1 MIDTLTSLRIFF
13 ALMVFGAHCYVLD
26 ASFDAH
32 VFKEGFVGVS
42 FFFVLS
48 GFIIAYN
55 YQEKL
60 LTKRTTKRTFWIA
73 RIARIYPLHLLTLVI
88 AACIGG
94 YVQYSGTVDWIK
106 HFAAST
112 FLLQPFFPSADY
124 FFSFNSPS
132 WSLGCEQLFYFCFP
146 LMIPF
151 LHSRRNL
158 LIALSLCLPVMLAGM
173 YLTPEEQIKAY
184 WYVNPVTRLPD
195 FFVGVLLY
203 QLYRLLCGKKISYST
218 GTLLEVGVVIL
229 FLLFYLCAADIPK
242 VYRYSCYYW
251 LPVSLIILVFALQK
265 GGLSRLLSN
274 RFLII
279 GGEISYSFYLIHLF
293 IILTYT
299 KMAALYQ
306 WSTQWIISVPII
318 FCITVG
324 LSLLSYYYFEKPAN
338 RWVKRNFPRLN

>member
-42 FFFVLS
+42 F
-48 GFIIAYN
+48 
-55 YQEKL
+55 
-60 LTKRTTKRTFWIA
+60 W
-73 RIARIYPLHLLTLVI
+73 
-88 AACIGG
+88 
-94 YVQYSGTVDWIK
+94 
-106 HFAAST
+106 
-112 FLLQPFFPSADY
+112 
-124 FFSFNSPS
+124 
-132 WSLGCEQLFYFCFP
+132 
-146 LMIPF
+146 
-151 LHSRRNL
+151 
-158 LIALSLCLPVMLAGM
+158 
-173 YLTPEEQIKAY
+173 
-184 WYVNPVTRLPD
+184 
-195 FFVGVLLY
+195 VLLY
-203 QLYRLLCGKKISYST
+203 QLYRSLCGKKISYST
-218 GTLLEVGVVIL
+218 GTLLEVGVVVL

-251 LPVSLIILVFALQK
+251 LPVSLIILIFALQK

-306 WSTQWIISVPII
+306 WPTQWIISVPII
-318 FCITVG
+318 FGITVG

-338 RWVKRNFPRLN
+338 RWVKRIFVSL